1 MENAVAWSVCTYRIH
16 ARFFEMGNCLDITI
30 MFDMLMTS
38 APLQEYVIELRQ
50 QGLTDAD
57 SALQLIPIF
66 CSALTFS
73 SAHPVVRRRRHNETR
88 SSTHL
93 LIGRLRS
100 IPLLVT
106 FRYDRVSGLFSH
118 SRIVLQQLRH
128 AGENL

>member
-1 MENAVAWSVCTYRIH
+1 
-16 ARFFEMGNCLDITI
+16 

-50 QGLTDAD
+50 QALTDAD

-73 SAHPVVRRRRHNETR
+73 SAHPVVRRRRDSETR

-118 SRIVLQQLRH
+118 SRIALQQRRH